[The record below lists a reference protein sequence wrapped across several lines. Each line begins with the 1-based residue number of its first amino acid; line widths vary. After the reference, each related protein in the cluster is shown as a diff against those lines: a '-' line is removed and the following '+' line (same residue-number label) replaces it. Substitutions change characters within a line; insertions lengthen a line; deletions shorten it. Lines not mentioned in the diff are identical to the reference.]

1 VLYCHAHGNRFDI
14 GKEELV
20 AGRPALASPP
30 YAEALAVERAAFRA
44 TARDH
49 ARHVHGQHHGTVGRG
64 ASEPR
69 VAACVDRCCLAEFD
83 ALVATEADDLHGEY
97 FFVPDLRRE
106 FSAAAINALI
116 APRPHLSCV
125 GAADPLTPAAGVAS
139 IDHALR
145 AAYAESGVPHAWQ
158 QRTGR
163 DPR

>member
-49 ARHVHGQHHGTVGRG
+49 ARHVHGQHHGMVGRG
-64 ASEPR
+64 ARAARCR
-69 VAACVDRCCLAEFD
+69 VRRSFCLAEFD

-97 FFVPDLRRE
+97 FFVPGLRRE

>member
-1 VLYCHAHGNRFDI
+1 MLYCHAHGNRFDI

-49 ARHVHGQHHGTVGRG
+49 ARHVHGHHHGTVGRG

-97 FFVPDLRRE
+97 FFVPGLRRE

-116 APRPHLSCV
+116 SPRPNFPV
-125 GAADPLTPAAGVAS
+125 
-139 IDHALR
+139 
-145 AAYAESGVPHAWQ
+145 
-158 QRTGR
+158 
-163 DPR
+163 